1 MYERGYTKNI
11 MTTNMYFSENPKKNE
26 ECVREQIEKYK
37 NHVENGTIYDTNDF
51 VTYFTDDY
59 TGILNEFDYERDHP
73 LLVECVETLG
83 DAASGKQSKLKIV
96 EIPDDVEWEIAEYD
110 GRESIEEKHRSWE

>member
-1 MYERGYTKNI
+1 M
-11 MTTNMYFSENPKKNE
+11 
-26 ECVREQIEKYK
+26 
-37 NHVENGTIYDTNDF
+37 
-51 VTYFTDDY
+51 
-59 TGILNEFDYERDHP
+59 
-73 LLVECVETLG
+73 ETLG

>member
-1 MYERGYTKNI
+1 
-11 MTTNMYFSENPKKNE
+11 MYFSENPKKNE
-26 ECVREQIEKYK
+26 ECVREQIEKYQ
-37 NHVENGTIYDTNDF
+37 NHVENGTIYDTNEF
-51 VTYFTDDY
+51 VTYFTEDY